1 MGRRRRR
8 RRRRSKKERR
18 LEARMLEKDS
28 PKTKQDEE
36 QRAMQKCVSKQIEK
50 AGKP

>member
-1 MGRRRRR
+1 MGRRR

-18 LEARMLEKDS
+18 LEARMLGKDS
-28 PKTKQDEE
+28 PKTKQDED